1 VGYGLTRIQCS
12 VLCCCV
18 CCFIF
23 NAAAGRF
30 LQMLMPIADHIWLH
44 QFSCHLSQCFTP
56 KHHSLLEPRLPNP
69 CRLRGPRVGGMAKSP
84 LRSRASPTRGQKMG
98 KGGDIWENEGGDF
111 ARRATH
117 TEYSRWQL
125 VSGQSI
131 RTWGRPQTTSD
142 TQHNDRAS
150 SLFK

>member
-1 VGYGLTRIQCS
+1 MGYGLTRIQCS

-56 KHHSLLEPRLPNP
+56 KHHSLLQSRLPNP
-69 CRLRGPRVGGMAKSP
+69 WAHMWAELLHHPCVLGFPTKGQNQKWLPNPCHLGGPRVGGMA
-84 LRSRASPTRGQKMG
+84 
-98 KGGDIWENEGGDF
+98 
-111 ARRATH
+111 
-117 TEYSRWQL
+117 
-125 VSGQSI
+125 
-131 RTWGRPQTTSD
+131 
-142 TQHNDRAS
+142 
-150 SLFK
+150 